1 VASYLLQQV
10 NKVHRQGR
18 NYDGQGK
25 STERKELPN
34 KKEEIKSKP
43 FMLSLAQAA
52 GARYVQD
59 QGRNQGMVG
68 TCKTKEEGMVV
79 SPLDLWNHWG
89 IQILLLLSLCL
100 QVLLHPLIRVR

>member
-18 NYDGQGK
+18 NYHGQGK

-43 FMLSLAQAA
+43 FMMSLAQAA
-52 GARYVQD
+52 GAD
-59 QGRNQGMVG
+59 
-68 TCKTKEEGMVV
+68 TCKTKEEIKGW
-79 SPLDLWNHWG
+79 L
-89 IQILLLLSLCL
+89 
-100 QVLLHPLIRVR
+100 VLARPRKKEWL